1 MRESPRRTGRTWLE
15 AARVV
20 LESHH
25 NTPMSRN
32 DILKV
37 ILKEKLK
44 DISGN
49 SQSSLNTLSAML
61 YSNSRTLGGI
71 FYKLPGR
78 PGVYKL
84 KKFAPHRRRGKSEG
98 HGTRETLL
106 TRRSKFSP
114 ARSPGGQSSTP
125 FQRHRAGART
135 LPARQGSL
143 RLVLRRGGSRARSP
157 PAHGAKTAPPARA
170 ASASQQH
177 CRRALKQALKQQRG
191 TQSRRLS
198 AKTLVLQY
206 SLKKSL
212 DVQATQ
218 PGDRSRP
225 EEDSMDVDTP
235 HSLLVNTELKAL
247 INVHTFAALPAD
259 FRKKLL
265 SQLPPLDKE
274 VKAGVEQP
282 SSTAL
287 NNEFINVALAEWTHR
302 LAEGAFTAE
311 MQLRLKQEKERKV
324 EAWKEE
330 FFEDYYGQKSGFSE
344 EEVALLMEKD
354 DRDPSGVG
362 SVAALRSAAV
372 PAVPA
377 AAETSGPDKGAA
389 TAAARPQS
397 SRPSAVCS
405 RRRTLARGAPAAEPC
420 PPLSP
425 AVRVAAPRE
434 KKQAKQLGAGKGGGS
449 GGGGGVECDGVD
461 AAPLSQASPSQA
473 CRLGGEDCA
482 SEKTR
487 AGSAGGPPCIKS
499 RDLPWQKAGV
509 QSAKSGPSG
518 KRENSEEGRISRC
531 CAENTD
537 SDEAAAAQGNQHRVP
552 FAADASANSQ
562 PLTPSAAM
570 QKGASSESL
579 LKCAAPAAIRAEV
592 SPAVKKQG
600 QGRCTRKCKAR
611 RSSQSKRKRLRS
623 EADLVPEEGDNS
635 DVADDAEPAG
645 AYAGQAFFRLWEPL
659 HSIPVVYFSPYYF
672 GEQLLPL
679 VHERESCPT
688 RVGHHKDWCC
698 RKNQSDPCLF
708 PDKGKVGWFGNQGS
722 AIHEH
727 TFGKLPWSG
736 LLQEPELSTVK
747 KSALSSPGHRNSAVM
762 TGNENSKSF
771 PAPKPDT
778 SHCPSG
784 GGGGQPC
791 ESFTQPRDK
800 RFPECNFFQ
809 ALLQV
814 DLKINDKSPSPTR
827 RASANARHVCDP
839 ATCGN
844 DGGFEAAGYRGG
856 PSARQRGAAAAMAV
870 VGEHRKP
877 VESSPPFW
885 LQHGGRSPDGTAAA
899 HGDDT
904 AWCAT
909 VTSIPI
915 CGSPLSDPRMALS
928 VGGLPLACVA
938 ATAGRS
944 PPPAAQ
950 TPGRQLPGRC
960 LARAAVGGGGSVARV
975 PCPPAG
981 STKALAVAA
990 QPDVGHTAACREK
1003 CGTRGAKLFVG
1014 CPVSQ

>member
-44 DISGN
+44 DI
-49 SQSSLNTLSAML
+49 
-61 YSNSRTLGGI
+61 
-71 FYKLPGR
+71 
-78 PGVYKL
+78 
-84 KKFAPHRRRGKSEG
+84 RGKSEC
-98 HGTRETLL
+98 HGARETLL

-114 ARSPGGQSSTP
+114 ARSPGGQGSTP
-125 FQRHRAGART
+125 FQRHHAGART
-135 LPARQGSL
+135 LPARRGSL

-170 ASASQQH
+170 ASASQRH

-212 DVQATQ
+212 DVQATL
-218 PGDRSRP
+218 PETRELFAADDRSRP

-247 INVHTFAALPAD
+247 INVHTFSALPAD
-259 FRKKLL
+259 CRKKLL

-372 PAVPA
+372 PAA

-449 GGGGGVECDGVD
+449 GGGGGGGGVECDGVD
-461 AAPLSQASPSQA
+461 AASLGQASPSQA

-487 AGSAGGPPCIKS
+487 AGSAGAPPCIKS
-499 RDLPWQKAGV
+499 RDLPWQKSGV

-518 KRENSEEGRISRC
+518 KRENSEEGIIPRC

-537 SDEAAAAQGNQHRVP
+537 SDEAAAAQANRHRVP

-562 PLTPSAAM
+562 PPAPSAAM
-570 QKGASSESL
+570 QKGASGESL
-579 LKCAAPAAIRAEV
+579 LKCAAPAAVGAEV

-611 RSSQSKRKRLRS
+611 RSSQSKRKRSRS
-623 EADLVPEEGDNS
+623 EAEPVPEEGDDS
-635 DVADDAEPAG
+635 EVADDAEPAG

-679 VHERESCPT
+679 VHEREPCAT

-698 RKNQSDPCLF
+698 RKNHSDPCLF

-736 LLQEPELSTVK
+736 LLQEPEQSSVK
-747 KSALSSPGHRNSAVM
+747 KSALSSPGHRSSAVS
-762 TGNENSKSF
+762 TGNENSKGF
-771 PAPKPDT
+771 PSPKPDT

-791 ESFTQPRDK
+791 ESFTQPRDR

-814 DLKINDKSPSPTR
+814 DLKTNDKSPSPTG
-827 RASANARHVCDP
+827 RASANARHVRDL
-839 ATCGN
+839 ATCAN

-856 PSARQRGAAAAMAV
+856 PSARQRGAAAAMAG
-870 VGEHRKP
+870 VGDRRKP
-877 VESSPPFW
+877 VESSPP
-885 LQHGGRSPDGTAAA
+885 LRPRHGGGSPDG
-899 HGDDT
+899 GDT
-904 AWCAT
+904 AWRAT

-915 CGSPLSDPRMALS
+915 CGSPLSDPRLALS

-944 PPPAAQ
+944 SPPAAQ

-960 LARAAVGGGGSVARV
+960 SARAAVGGGGSVARV

-990 QPDVGHTAACREK
+990 RPDVGHAAACREK

>member
-1 MRESPRRTGRTWLE
+1 
-15 AARVV
+15 
-20 LESHH
+20 
-25 NTPMSRN
+25 MSRN

-84 KKFAPHRRRGKSEG
+84 KKFASHRRRGKSEC
-98 HGTRETLL
+98 HGARETLL

-114 ARSPGGQSSTP
+114 ARSPGGQGSTP
-125 FQRHRAGART
+125 FQRHHAGART
-135 LPARQGSL
+135 LPARRGSL

-170 ASASQQH
+170 ASASQRH

-212 DVQATQ
+212 DVQATL
-218 PGDRSRP
+218 PDDRLRP

-247 INVHTFAALPAD
+247 INVHTFSALPAD
-259 FRKKLL
+259 CRSKLL

-372 PAVPA
+372 PAA

-449 GGGGGVECDGVD
+449 GGGGGGVECDGVD
-461 AAPLSQASPSQA
+461 AASLGQASPSQA

-487 AGSAGGPPCIKS
+487 AGSAGAPPCIKS
-499 RDLPWQKAGV
+499 RDLPWQKSGV

-518 KRENSEEGRISRC
+518 KRENSEEGIIPRC

-537 SDEAAAAQGNQHRVP
+537 SDEAAAAQANRHRGP

-562 PLTPSAAM
+562 PPAPSAAM
-570 QKGASSESL
+570 QKGASGESL
-579 LKCAAPAAIRAEV
+579 LKCAAPAAVGAEV

-611 RSSQSKRKRLRS
+611 RSSQSKRKRSRS
-623 EADLVPEEGDNS
+623 EAEPVPEEGDDS
-635 DVADDAEPAG
+635 EVADDAEPAG

-679 VHERESCPT
+679 VHEREPCAT

-698 RKNQSDPCLF
+698 RKNHSDPCLF

-736 LLQEPELSTVK
+736 LLQEPEQSSMK
-747 KSALSSPGHRNSAVM
+747 KSALSSPGHRSSAVS
-762 TGNENSKSF
+762 TGNENSKGF
-771 PAPKPDT
+771 PSPKPDT

-791 ESFTQPRDK
+791 ESFTQPRDR

-814 DLKINDKSPSPTR
+814 DLKTNDKSPSPTG
-827 RASANARHVCDP
+827 RASANARHVRDL
-839 ATCGN
+839 ATCAN

-856 PSARQRGAAAAMAV
+856 TEREAARGGRGDGRGRRPPQARRVLPAAPAAARRRIAGRRRHGLACHRHVHPHLRLSAERPPPGAV
-870 VGEHRKP
+870 RGRPPAGLRRRHRGP
-877 VESSPPFW
+877 LVSSGGANARAPTSRP
-885 LQHGGRSPDGTAAA
+885 LLGPGGRGRR
-899 HGDDT
+899 
-904 AWCAT
+904 W
-909 VTSIPI
+909 
-915 CGSPLSDPRMALS
+915 
-928 VGGLPLACVA
+928 VGGPCPLP
-938 ATAGRS
+938 AG
-944 PPPAAQ
+944 
-950 TPGRQLPGRC
+950 GLHEG
-960 LARAAVGGGGSVARV
+960 LGGGGTARRGPRGRLSRKV
-975 PCPPAG
+975 RHQRRQ
-981 STKALAVAA
+981 AV
-990 QPDVGHTAACREK
+990 
-1003 CGTRGAKLFVG
+1003 CGLPRLPIA
-1014 CPVSQ
+1014 S